1 MATNSK
7 TPYKKPCLEKRPHET
22 DSDSDA
28 REQELPVSNDNEW
41 PRFIMIQ
48 SSDEERPLV
57 KLSPFAVHKGIQGI
71 AGTVKEVKRLRSGD
85 ILVTCLKKAQADN
98 LLRATTLANVGIKA
112 SPHRSLNSS
121 KGVIRA
127 RELRY
132 TDEDEIKQEL
142 RPQGVVNVRR
152 MEFKKEGQV
161 VKTDTYILTFNRPE
175 PPRNLIVGYLN
186 IKVDLFIPN
195 PLRCFK
201 CQKFG
206 HGKDRCRAEVA
217 CFRCGQKGHDN
228 TACQNDPKCI
238 NCQGDHMA
246 ISKNCPVWIKEK
258 EIQRVKL
265 ERQISFPEAR
275 KFVEGTS
282 PSQMTR
288 TYSAAVSKPPT
299 RTIECQTEMT
309 WLNREKPEKATT
321 PVKSLKVAAHKKS
334 ISCQTAAVQT
344 RPEQSQKPKVDKV
357 KKQTDR
363 LSKAVCDPVSHRN
376 RFDILQ
382 DVEMAEATTS
392 RCRSLSPK
400 IRLVKGRTPVKPP

>member
-1 MATNSK
+1 MNETR
-7 TPYKKPCLEKRPHET
+7 KRPLET
-22 DSDSDA
+22 DSDSDS
-28 REQELPVSNDNEW
+28 REQELPVPINDNDW

-57 KLSPFAVHKGIQGI
+57 KLSPFAIHKGIQGI

-152 MEFKKEGQV
+152 MEIKKEGQV
-161 VKTDTYILTFNRPE
+161 IKTDTYILTFNRPE
-175 PPRNLIVGYLN
+175 PPKNLIVGYLN

-206 HGKDRCRAEVA
+206 HGKDRCKNEVA

-238 NCQGDHMA
+238 NCQGEHMA

-299 RTIECQTEMT
+299 RTIECQTEIT
-309 WLNREKPEKATT
+309 WLSTEKPEKATL
-321 PVKSLKVAAHKKS
+321 PVKSLTVAAHKKS

-344 RPEQSQKPKVDKV
+344 RPEQSSRPKPEKN
-357 KKQTDR
+357 KKSDR
-363 LSKAVCDPVSHRN
+363 QSKAVCDPVSHRN

-382 DVEMAEATTS
+382 DVEMAEATPS

-400 IRLVKGRTPVKPP
+400 TRLVTKRIPVKPP